1 MFGVAAIGM
10 LFQQMLE
17 CMHVGANVAKLL
29 VVGVGVAV
37 KVGSG
42 SLERTLESCLLLVV
56 GAKVGHERCWSG
68 GYWHVVARNAGMALA
83 CWEGMLS
90 SGGCNFS

>member
-29 VVGVGVAV
+29 VVGVGV
-37 KVGSG
+37 GG
-42 SLERTLESCLLLVV
+42 GRWCGRESWEWKLGANAGKLLV
-56 GAKVGHERCWSG
+56 
-68 GYWHVVARNAGMALA
+68 A
-83 CWEGMLS
+83 CCGSEGWA
-90 SGGCNFS
+90 